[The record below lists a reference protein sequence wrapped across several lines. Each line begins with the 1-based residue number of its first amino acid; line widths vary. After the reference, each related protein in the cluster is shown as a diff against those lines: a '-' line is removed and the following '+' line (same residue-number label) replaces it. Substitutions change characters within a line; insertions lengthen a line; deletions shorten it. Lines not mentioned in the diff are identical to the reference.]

1 MVTSPIP
8 PKDYEI
14 HDLLGEGTYGA
25 VYRATYRGAGE
36 RAVKFFRRGL
46 VDLATMHRELEKLTE
61 VHEHP
66 GVVTLHDHD
75 LLGSQPY
82 YAMSLHAE
90 KIREADGTWRWRG
103 RSLEDQMP
111 ALDRKAILP
120 LLREIVAALAYLH
133 RHQIVHC
140 DVKAAN
146 ILLTDEG
153 HPKLCDFGQSRDS
166 GESHSSLSGTAL
178 YASPEQLRGGE
189 RIYAWDVYSFG
200 VLAWR
205 LLNRGAYPRDLRG
218 QAAASTASAT
228 ATATATLPDR
238 TLPDRSIEAG
248 SFFDGEGLAEAVE
261 TAPAPQWSRESQW
274 LPREERKIIDR
285 CLKLEA
291 KDRWA
296 DLRDVEQA
304 FRSLDEV
311 RRRKKT
317 RRLLGA
323 FATVT
328 IVALAGTAVAG
339 WKWHQVEQAQAA
351 TEALYQRTVASE
363 REAVIQKEKAVKSRN
378 QAEEILRYMIGDL
391 RDKLHPLGKTEI
403 VAEVQ
408 RQVDRYYENLDV
420 EEGNR
425 EQTSARS
432 NAIRR
437 RGEVLQAH
445 GKISEAGI
453 AYGDAVEILR
463 KFNASAPPG
472 SEFVGDL
479 MMPLLQEGD
488 MLEAQGKH
496 ADALANYQEC
506 VAVMRRVVA
515 AHPHELV
522 HQANLGITL
531 GRVAD
536 SLLRSGNPDEAE
548 AIYLD
553 CLANCQRMVELA
565 PTHVSWKRD
574 LAIAMLRVGSMQGRK
589 GNFAGE
595 EKYAKD
601 ALKIMREA
609 LERDPEDMTNKRIL
623 ATTLNTTAH
632 LLGRNGDTEETG
644 NYYRESVDLCRE
656 LVIWDPEKVEWK
668 WDLSNALVR
677 MGDFYMRA
685 SKPVEA
691 EASYREGLAIDR
703 ALVAF
708 DPSSQSTLHN
718 LEFSLER
725 LADVMVDLG
734 KTDESQKLTYEAT
747 RVKAKRLLSEDKWS
761 EAAVLS
767 EQLAEAGRDAVQQ
780 NPEDFS
786 IQSDLGF
793 LLSQVGECRRKE
805 GKLKEAAI
813 VLDEY
818 LATARLVASS
828 DPANTA
834 WQTDFVTAHSKMG
847 EIEFLLGNIVR
858 ANSHYKE
865 ALGILQALD
874 SDNRLNASVKQWI
887 FYLEAKVTETNP

>member
-1 MVTSPIP
+1 MDTSPIP

-46 VDLATMHRELEKLTE
+46 VDLATMHRELEKLNQ

-75 LLGSQPY
+75 LLGPRPY

-90 KIREADGTWRWRG
+90 KIRDADGTWRWRG
-103 RSLEDQMP
+103 RSLEDEMP

-205 LLNRGAYPRDLRG
+205 LMNGGAYPRDLRG
-218 QAAASTASAT
+218 QAAAATST
-228 ATATATLPDR
+228 ATATETLPDW
-238 TLPDRSIEAG
+238 TLPDHSVQADG

-261 TAPAPQWSRESQW
+261 KAPAPQWSRESQW

-311 RRRKKT
+311 RRRNKS

-328 IVALAGTAVAG
+328 IIALAGTAVAG
-339 WKWHQVEQAQAA
+339 WKWHQVEQARVAK
-351 TEALYQRTVASE
+351 EELYLRAVASE

-378 QAEEILRYMIGDL
+378 QAEDILRYLLGDL
-391 RDKLHPLGKTEI
+391 RHKLHPLGRTDI
-403 VAEVQ
+403 VAEAQ
-408 RQVDRYYENLDV
+408 QQVDRYYENLEV

-425 EQTSARS
+425 EQTSAR
-432 NAIRR
+432 AHALGR
-437 RGEVLQAH
+437 RGEVLQAY
-445 GKISEAGI
+445 GKISEAEI
-453 AYGDAVEILR
+453 VYKNAVETLR
-463 KFNASAPPG
+463 KFNASA
-472 SEFVGDL
+472 SADREFVGEL
-479 MMPLLQEGD
+479 VVPLLQVGD
-488 MLEAQGKH
+488 MLRPQGKH
-496 ADALANYQEC
+496 GEALANYQEC
-506 VAVMRRVVA
+506 VALMRRVA
-515 AHPHELV
+515 ADHPHVIV
-522 HQANLGITL
+522 HKANLGIML
-531 GRVAD
+531 SRVAD
-536 SLLRSGNPDEAE
+536 TLCEMGRPDEAV
-548 AIYLD
+548 AIYD
-553 CLANCQRMVELA
+553 EHLATCQQLVDMD
-565 PTHVSWKRD
+565 PTRLPFQRD
-574 LAIAMLRVGSMQGRK
+574 LSLAIQRVGSMLEQKRD
-589 GNFAGE
+589 FPEA
-595 EKYAKD
+595 EKNARR
-601 ALKIMREA
+601 ALQIIREVVR
-609 LERDPEDMTNKRIL
+609 RDPADMTSHQVL
-623 ATTLNTTAH
+623 ATTLIHMAD
-632 LLGRNGDTEETG
+632 LLGRNGNTEESESCC
-644 NYYRESVDLCRE
+644 RESLAISRE
-656 LVIWDPEKVEWK
+656 LVKWDPQKTDWK
-668 WDLSNALVR
+668 EGLSVSLSR
-677 MGDFYMRA
+677 MGDFFR
-685 SKPVEA
+685 SEGNQVEA
-691 EASYREGLAIDR
+691 EACYREALALDRELVAID
-703 ALVAF
+703 
-708 DPSSQSTLHN
+708 PKSQSTRRN
-718 LEFSLER
+718 LEISLGR
-725 LADVMVDLG
+725 LAGVMAEMG
-734 KTDESQKLTYEAT
+734 KTDGAEEFAYAAVRGEAM
-747 RVKAKRLLSEDKWS
+747 RLLSEDKWS
-761 EAAVLS
+761 EAAVLF
-767 EQLAEAGRDAVQQ
+767 EKVAEAGRDAVQQ
-780 NPEDFS
+780 TPEDFS

-793 LLSQVGECRRKE
+793 VLSQVGECRRKE

-828 DPANTA
+828 NPLNTG

-847 EIEFLLGNIVR
+847 EVEFLLGNTVR

-874 SDNRLNASVKQWI
+874 SDKRLNATTKQWI
-887 FYLEAKVTETNP
+887 VYLEAKVQETNP